1 MKFDG
6 FYGNLRIK
14 EYLSNAVDGGQI
26 SHAFLFSGADG
37 IGKKTL
43 AGITARALVCQSDG
57 EKPCGE
63 CSACVKS
70 ARESHPD
77 IIHIR
82 RSEASIKVNEI
93 RALKQDAYLRPNDGE
108 KKVYLIHEADS
119 MTQEAQDAL
128 LKILEEPPAFTVFLL
143 LCYNEKS
150 MLETVRSRCVRL
162 PLAPLCDEEMR
173 KLLKQRFPEC
183 TDEEI
188 SKLCKRSNGIAG
200 SVIDQNSEDEA
211 LPHAKRIIQATA
223 KGDDLAIA
231 ESFIAV
237 EKSKRDELL
246 SILDCLS
253 ACLRDALVYNVSSC
267 ADGEDIC
274 VLLAGN
280 VPNAALIRLSDSVT
294 KAKSYCSQNIGVAHI
309 TGFLTCEFCQ
319 AVKK

>member
-14 EYLSNAVDGGQI
+14 EYLSNAVDSGQV
-26 SHAFLFSGADG
+26 SHAFLFSGVDG

-43 AGITARALVCQSDG
+43 AEITARALVCQNNG
-57 EKPCGE
+57 AKPCGT
-63 CSACVKS
+63 CPACIKS
-70 ARESHPD
+70 ARAAHPD

-82 RSEASIKVNEI
+82 RSKASIGVDEI

-162 PLAPLCDEEMR
+162 PLAPLCSEDMA
-173 KLLKQRFPEC
+173 KLLKEKFPEY
-183 TDEEI
+183 TQEEI
-188 SKLCKRSNGIAG
+188 SKLCKRSDGVAG
-200 SVIDQNSEDEA
+200 KVIDIDDVDDA
-211 LPHAKRIIQATA
+211 LPNAQRIIQAAA

-231 ESFIAV
+231 ESFIAI
-237 EKSKRDELL
+237 EKSKRDELM
-246 SILDCLS
+246 SVLDCLS
-253 ACLRDALVYNVSSC
+253 VCLRDALVHNLSGC
-267 ADGEDIC
+267 AQGEDAC
-274 VLLAGN
+274 LSLAKN
-280 VPNAALIRLSDSVT
+280 VKNSELVRLSDSVT

-319 AVKK
+319 AVRK